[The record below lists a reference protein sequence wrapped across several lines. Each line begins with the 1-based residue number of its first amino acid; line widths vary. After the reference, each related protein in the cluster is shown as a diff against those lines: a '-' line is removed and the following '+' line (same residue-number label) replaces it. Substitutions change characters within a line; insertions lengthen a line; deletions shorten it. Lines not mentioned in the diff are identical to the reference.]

1 MPSTVPQLS
10 LSPVYRHAQRVLG
23 TWLEQGHAVARLH
36 AVRVRAAL
44 APLDP
49 VERHRFARWLAWLC
63 LAAEQRRFDLD
74 GRIRRLDVAL
84 HRAVQTAR
92 ALLPAA
98 ARSAAAAAEP
108 RSRSA

>member
-1 MPSTVPQLS
+1 MPSTLPQLS

-23 TWLEQGHAVARLH
+23 AWLEQGHAAARLH

-63 LAAEQRRFDLD
+63 LAAEQRRPGLD
-74 GRIRRLDVAL
+74 GRIRRLDATL
-84 HRAVQTAR
+84 HRAVEAAR
-92 ALLPAA
+92 ALLPAT
-98 ARSAAAAAEP
+98 ARPTASAATP
-108 RSRSA
+108 RTHSA

>member
-23 TWLEQGHAVARLH
+23 AWLEQGHATARLH

-63 LAAEQRRFDLD
+63 VAAEHRRSDLD
-74 GRIRRLDVAL
+74 GRIRRLDATL
-84 HRAVQTAR
+84 HRAVETAR
-92 ALLPAA
+92 ALLPATARPA
-98 ARSAAAAAEP
+98 APAAGS